1 MYIRAINQ
9 KPNPMRTKIILFFAL
24 IAFCL
29 SSHCSTPVGQ
39 HFTQTEILWDNWG
52 VPHIYAPTETD
63 LYYAFG
69 WAQMHNHGNLIA
81 SLYGQA
87 RGRGAE
93 YWGENYLQ
101 TDQLVH
107 TFNFPAMAAKALESL
122 PEKEME
128 LVGAFVQ
135 GLNAYFAENPGL
147 IATEMHQ
154 VFPLTEVDLLAH
166 FYRVFHLEFLMR
178 GNLGLA
184 NRWSAGSNA
193 WAIGPQKSASGHAML
208 VTNPHLRWSDF
219 WLFMEAHPN
228 TPGFMLY
235 GATLV
240 GSPFLGMA
248 FNNHMGWTHT
258 VNPIDNVDLYELKLQ
273 DGKYLLDGQAL
284 AFDERMA
291 LIGMKQSDGS
301 LRTDTLTI
309 CSSRHGVVIRE
320 GESKALAL
328 RFAGMD
334 NPLQIVSQWY
344 HMGLASNFE
353 AFEAAMKTNQ
363 IPLFNV
369 LYADRDGN
377 IFYGYSGQVPRR
389 GHGNWS
395 TWAGIVP
402 GDSSENIWQDW
413 HEYETLPRL
422 LNPSTGWLQNANDPP
437 FTSTIPQALDPD
449 DYPAYLSPNFMGLRP
464 QQSARL
470 LMQDDQISFER
481 LTELQQNN
489 SVLLADRILDDLLA
503 LRPQVSD
510 SLGMAA
516 MDVLTKWDR
525 QFGADSRGAVLF
537 LRWAQVM
544 AGNNFNA
551 IFETPW
557 DSQQPVTTPRGLR
570 DKERALQSLA
580 RAASMLH
587 QAYGS
592 LDVPYGDVYRLRV
605 GEYDLP
611 ANGGAGFAGLF
622 RTLEFSP
629 ADNNTFEVFFGES
642 YVAITEFGEQVR
654 AKVLLTYGN
663 ATQPHS
669 PHVGD
674 QLPLF
679 AEKKMRDAWLSRQE
693 VEENLAKREV
703 LVRGE

>member
-1 MYIRAINQ
+1 MHI
-9 KPNPMRTKIILFFAL
+9 KIILFVMLLAL
-24 IAFCL
+24 SL
-29 SSHCSTPVGQ
+29 GSHCSTPNEQ
-39 HFTQTEILWDNWG
+39 QYTQTEILWDTWG
-52 VPHIYAPTETD
+52 VPHIYASTEAD

-93 YWGENYLQ
+93 YWGEAYLQ
-101 TDQLVH
+101 TDHLLH
-107 TFNFPAMAAKALESL
+107 NFNFPAMAVKALESL
-122 PEKEME
+122 PEKEVKLIE
-128 LVGAFVQ
+128 AFVE
-135 GLNAYFAENPGL
+135 GLNAYFKEKPHL
-147 IATEMHQ
+147 IATDMHQ
-154 VFPLTEVDLLAH
+154 VFPLQTVDILAH
-166 FYRVFHLEFLMR
+166 SYRVIYLEFMIR
-178 GNLGLA
+178 RNLGPA

-193 WAIGPQKSASGHAML
+193 WAIGPQKSTSGHAML
-208 VTNPHLRWSDF
+208 VTNPHLGWSDF
-219 WLFMEAHPN
+219 WMFMEAHLN
-228 TPGFMLY
+228 TPDFMLY
-235 GATLV
+235 GNTLV
-240 GSPFLGMA
+240 GMPYLTFA
-248 FNNHMGWTHT
+248 FNNHLGWTHT

-284 AFDERMA
+284 PFDERMA
-291 LIGMKQSDGS
+291 LIRVKQQDGS
-301 LRTDTLTI
+301 LRTDTLRVR
-309 CSSRHGVVIRE
+309 SSRHGVVIRE
-320 GESKALAL
+320 ENNKALAL
-328 RFAGMD
+328 RFAGMGEA
-334 NPLQIVSQWY
+334 LQISNQWY
-344 HMGLASNFE
+344 SMGQATNFE
-353 AFEAAMKTNQ
+353 EFEAAMKTNQ
-363 IPLFNV
+363 TPLFNV

-377 IFYGYSGQVPRR
+377 IFYGYGGHVPKRNQ
-389 GHGNWS
+389 GNWGS
-395 TWAGIVP
+395 WAGIVP
-402 GDSSENIWQDW
+402 GDSSENIWHGW

-437 FTSTIPQALDPD
+437 FTSTIPQALDPVD
-449 DYPAYLSPNFMGLRP
+449 FPTYLAPNYMALRP

-481 LTELQQNN
+481 LIELQQNN

-503 LRPQVSD
+503 LLPQVSD

-516 MDVLTKWDR
+516 MDVLAKWDR
-525 QFGADSRGAVLF
+525 TFSADSRGAVLF
-537 LRWAQVM
+537 LRWVQVM

-551 IFETPW
+551 LFETPW
-557 DSQQPVTTPRGLR
+557 DPQQPVTTPTGIRN
-570 DKERALQSLA
+570 KERAVNTLA
-580 RAASMLH
+580 ESAKIIS
-587 QAYGS
+587 QTYGS

-622 RTLEFSP
+622 RTLEFSA
-629 ADNNTFEVFFGES
+629 ADNNTFEVVHGES

-679 AEKKMRDAWLSRQE
+679 AEKKLRDAWLSREE
-693 VEENLAKREV
+693 VEGNLAKREV